1 MRWASRRARRL
12 PPLRNLFMSASVPV
26 IALIVADF
34 EQGRLGGTRRL
45 DSLLAGQP
53 ALWHTLQRACR
64 IKQVG
69 RVVVVHPP
77 GQDVLAGV
85 DQNGFEKPVETFAH
99 SDVAGD
105 TFTPRLRSA
114 RKWAMSGWRG
124 GLAGATVWDELLPA
138 APLAAAMDAH
148 GGISGGAAVIMGG
161 DWCAFDP
168 GVADAL
174 LDRHLDAPDAMKLV
188 FTQAPPG
195 LGPLVTSREVLRD
208 FADKQATFGSAL
220 AYNPQRPAIDPIGR
234 ECNLPIAAT
243 VRDTAR
249 RFIFDH
255 GVTANPSPLE
265 RAADILGDDFPGADA
280 VAITDACWAW
290 ELRHPEHV
298 FADLPEQITIELT
311 PRRIP
316 TGPITPQHH
325 VDFSRGEMDL
335 GLARDLLAQCTG
347 KAVTLGGLGDALL
360 HPQWPALVQAA
371 ADANVRGLH
380 LETDLLLPR
389 DELAPLTELP
399 IDIVSVRLNADTAA
413 TYAKVMGVD
422 RLPEVMGNLQWLFDR
437 RSTATDAQQPAAG
450 GAGVPWIIPR
460 LVKTADTLKDMEIF
474 FERWMQVVGHA
485 VIERPPTL
493 GKGSFALI
501 EDQSP
506 VPMDPP
512 WKPPSLH
519 QVKRRL
525 TVLSDGTVT
534 LCGQDAL
541 GRAALGSVVDNPL
554 LDLWRGAVSLEIP
567 GERDD
572 SPVCRRCHD
581 WWTMQRAAVSAGAAG

>member
-1 MRWASRRARRL
+1 
-12 PPLRNLFMSASVPV
+12 MSSPQA
-26 IALIVADF
+26 IALIVADLSR
-34 EQGRLGGTRRL
+34 GRLGRARRL
-45 DSLLAGQP
+45 DALLAGQP

-64 IKQVG
+64 IQRVS

-77 GQDVLAGV
+77 GQDVLAGI
-85 DQNGFEKPVETFAH
+85 DPAGFDKPVTTFAH
-99 SDVAGD
+99 GDVAGD

-114 RKWAMSGWRG
+114 RKWALSGWRG
-124 GLAGATVWDELLPA
+124 GLAGATAWDELLPA
-138 APLAAAMDAH
+138 TPLAAAMDQCCGAS
-148 GGISGGAAVIMGG
+148 GRASGGAAVLVGG

-168 GVADAL
+168 GFADAL
-174 LDRHLDAPDAMKLV
+174 LDLHLEAPEAMKLV

-195 LGPLVTSREVLRD
+195 LGPLVTSRAVLRD

-249 RFIFDH
+249 RFIFDQ
-255 GVTANPSPLE
+255 TETETPSPLE
-265 RAADILGDDFPGADA
+265 RAAEMLGDDFAGADA
-280 VAITDACWAW
+280 GAITDACRAW
-290 ELRHPEHV
+290 ERAHPEHV
-298 FADLPEQITIELT
+298 FADLPEQITIELS

-316 TGPITPQHH
+316 DGPITPQHH
-325 VDFSRGEMDL
+325 VELPRSDMDP
-335 GLARDLLAQCTG
+335 GLARELLAQCTG

-360 HPQWPALVQAA
+360 HPHWPAIVTAA
-371 ADANVRGLH
+371 ADAGVFGLH
-380 LETDLLLPR
+380 LETDLLSPR

-413 TYAKVMGVD
+413 TYTKVMGVD

-437 RSTATDAQQPAAG
+437 RATTTDSQTKLPGAGALPA

-460 LVKTADTLKDMEIF
+460 LVKTADTLKDMEIY

-493 GKGSFALI
+493 GKGSFALRP
-501 EDQSP
+501 DQSP

-512 WKPPSLH
+512 WKPPSPH

-541 GRAALGSVVDNPL
+541 GRASLGNASDNSL
-554 LDLWRGAVSLEIP
+554 LDVWAGVAELQILGA
-567 GERDD
+567 RDD
-572 SPVCRRCHD
+572 SPVCRRCYD
-581 WWTMQRAAVSAGAAG
+581 WWTLHRAEVSAPPAG

>member
-1 MRWASRRARRL
+1 MSVPTTIIALIVTDLQRGRLGRARRL
-12 PPLRNLFMSASVPV
+12 DAS
-26 IALIVADF
+26 
-34 EQGRLGGTRRL
+34 
-45 DSLLAGQP
+45 LAGRP

-64 IKQVG
+64 IKKID

-77 GQDVLAGV
+77 GQDVWAGM
-85 DQNGFEKPVETFAH
+85 DRSGFDKPVETFAH
-99 SDVAGD
+99 GDVAGD
-105 TFTPRLRSA
+105 AFTPRLQSA
-114 RKWAMSGWRG
+114 RKWALSGWRG
-124 GLAGATVWDELLPA
+124 GLSGATAWDELLPA
-138 APLAAAMDAH
+138 APLAAAMDTFCGA
-148 GGISGGAAVIMGG
+148 SGGAAVIVGG

-168 GVADAL
+168 AYADAL
-174 LDRHLDAPDAMKLV
+174 LDRHLGAPDAMKLV

-195 LGPLVTSREVLRD
+195 LGPLVTSRGVLRD

-249 RFIFDH
+249 RFIFDDVS
-255 GVTANPSPLE
+255 GKNMSPLE
-265 RAADILGDDFPGADA
+265 RAAEVLGDDFPRADA
-280 VAITDACWAW
+280 VAITDACRAW
-290 ELRHPEHV
+290 ELAHPEQV
-298 FADLPEQITIELT
+298 FAELPEQITIELT

-325 VDFSRGEMDL
+325 VDFPRSDMDVS
-335 GLARDLLAQCTG
+335 LARDLLAQCTG

-360 HPQWPALVQAA
+360 HPHWPALVQAA
-371 ADANVRGLH
+371 ADANVLGLH
-380 LETDLLLPR
+380 LETDLLSPR
-389 DELAPLTELP
+389 GALEPLTELP
-399 IDIVSVRLNADTAA
+399 IDIVSVRINADTAA
-413 TYAKVMGVD
+413 TYAKVMGTD

-437 RSTATDAQQPAAG
+437 RSKVTDTQASIPAA
-450 GAGVPWIIPR
+450 AGVPWIIPR
-460 LVKTADTLKDMEIF
+460 LVKTPDTLKDMEVF

-493 GKGSFALI
+493 GKGSFALR

-512 WKPPSLH
+512 WKPPSPH

-525 TVLSDGTVT
+525 TVLSDGAVT

-541 GRAALGSVVDNPL
+541 GRASLGSAADNPL
-554 LDLWRGAVSLEIP
+554 LDLWRGAAGLRIP

-572 SPVCRRCHD
+572 SPVCRRCYD
-581 WWTMQRAAVSAGAAG
+581 WWTMHRAAVLAGAAG